1 MKPYIHAQISAKK
14 FGGAPE
20 DYFEIHDF
28 MDCSKGA
35 FPTNAHRTLTHN
47 AWFIK
52 EVLERVKFTNS
63 CDPIGNSFPNIKNS
77 EGKLI
82 SVRDI
87 GEQHILDDFGN
98 RFIPSAQDYLENLH
112 FQDWMG
118 NAPKGY
124 PSSYKNTKQ
133 ESTRGILNTPKPPIS
148 EESIVFDGNFD
159 GVAEGDKHINVG
171 WQEREA
177 FYVDGSGPLINPPI
191 SIAPSHRK
199 TLGATLVD

>member
-14 FGGAPE
+14 FGGSPE
-20 DYFEIHDF
+20 CYFEIHDF

-35 FPTNAHRTLTHN
+35 YPTNAHRTLTHN

-63 CDPIGNSFPNIKNS
+63 CAPIGNSFPNIINC
-77 EGKLI
+77 EGKLV

-87 GEQHILDDFGN
+87 GEQHILDDFSN
-98 RFIPSAQDYLENLH
+98 RFIPSAQDYLENIN

-118 NAPKGY
+118 NGKSY

-133 ESTRGILNTPKPPIS
+133 ESTRGILNSEPKDKDSIS
-148 EESIVFDGNFD
+148 LNTIKGT
-159 GVAEGDKHINVG
+159 
-171 WQEREA
+171 
-177 FYVDGSGPLINPPI
+177 
-191 SIAPSHRK
+191 
-199 TLGATLVD
+199 TLLD